1 MKPRSM
7 TVLSIFLLLSFG
19 ENGMYGADNREALRF
34 TIALEKNTYFIDE
47 AIYLEMLA
55 TNISN
60 REVGISDMTY
70 NASSGHFRIILK
82 DEHDQLVDYHG
93 GEAHIVGYPDSWSGL
108 IMSPGES
115 WLQVVDLLSI
125 FGKWGDAAHQIRL
138 FLPPG
143 VYKVQVIYDTSPKV
157 LIAKNR
163 APEDRQTLY
172 SNICIPSVNPVLHRG
187 VK

>member
-1 MKPRSM
+1 
-7 TVLSIFLLLSFG
+7 
-19 ENGMYGADNREALRF
+19 MYGADNREALRF